1 MSELSIF
8 IDESGD
14 FGTQSSLYLLT
25 FIFHNQSISITSQL
39 KRLDET
45 LNDMGWKSGGALHAG
60 PMIRREEEYRNVS
73 LEERRKLFDRLL
85 TFTRTTGITYAS
97 FAVVK
102 KAVAGQVKTKIT
114 AQSRSL
120 SFSA

>member
-14 FGTQSSLYLLT
+14 FGTQSLLYLLT
-25 FIFHNQSISITSQL
+25 FIFHNQSTSITSQL

-45 LNDMGWKSGGALHAG
+45 LNDMGWKCGDALHAG
-60 PMIRREEEYRNVS
+60 PMIRREEEYRSVS